1 MAGKNLQKKQQKKG
15 LPLVWLLLVLIL
27 AVLIAGGIG
36 SSAAKYT
43 QSDSGQ
49 TMVKAPEFYFTSDL
63 LSVEPQNY
71 VLNSGIQE
79 VDFTLRNRA
88 DELRVS
94 EVPIYYTVKATSGG
108 TITPVKG
115 TLDAGMQS
123 DVAVKLSNMQPGET
137 YEVTATGNAGYSQ
150 TLKAVFTISDNE
162 EDVYRNLE
170 MSSDDYYML
179 LTVWTHNVKG
189 NLTIVFPKDLIPD
202 NTYEGMESVYNHSDG
217 ESKFTVYNFEKYS
230 SQTYRFF
237 YNGGTYSAGDFEVYV
252 ENGGNKYP
260 ARTASLP

>member
-1 MAGKNLQKKQQKKG
+1 MAGKNPQKKQQKKG

-49 TMVKAPEFYFTSDL
+49 TMVEAPEFYFTSDL

-79 VDFTLRNRA
+79 VNFTLRNRA

-94 EVPIYYTVKATSGG
+94 EVPIDYTVTATSG
-108 TITPVKG
+108 TITPEQG
-115 TLDAGMQS
+115 NISAGVQPNVEVELS
-123 DVAVKLSNMQPGET
+123 DMQPGVI

-162 EDVYRNLE
+162 EDVYKNLE

-189 NLTIVFPKDLIPD
+189 DLTIEFPENLIPD
-202 NTYEGMESVYNHSDG
+202 NTYEGMESVYNHSGG
-217 ESKFTVYNFEKYS
+217 ENKFTVDNFEKYS
-230 SQTYRFF
+230 SQIFRFF
-237 YNGGTYSAGDFEVYV
+237 HSSGIYSASDFDIYI

-260 ARTASLP
+260 AETASLS